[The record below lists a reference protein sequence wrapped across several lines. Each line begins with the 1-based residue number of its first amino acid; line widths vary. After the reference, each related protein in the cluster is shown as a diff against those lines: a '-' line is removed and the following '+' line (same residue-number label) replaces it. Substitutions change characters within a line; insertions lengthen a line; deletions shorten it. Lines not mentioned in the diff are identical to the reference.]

1 VAGPDKSVTTEPS
14 VAPDT
19 GLAAPPHR
27 GDAMPPEG
35 ISPVG
40 ELTDEER
47 AFLDF
52 LADTAVGIL
61 KERLARGESPDLDF
75 DSRASSSGRDRN
87 DV

>member
-14 VAPDT
+14 VAADT
-19 GLAAPPHR
+19 GLPA
-27 GDAMPPEG
+27 E
-35 ISPVG
+35 

-75 DSRASSSGRDRN
+75 DSCASSSGRDRN